1 MKGSRTVGVLVASV
15 LLAAV
20 LAAAT
25 LPLSRPAA
33 GQGPGRIYLVP
44 LGPGVP
50 VPLKELA
57 GHFRQDYKLNTTVLA
72 ELPLSDPRV
81 RDTARFQVIAEE
93 LLGYMVRKHPKL
105 SWEPGA
111 VVIGVTAQDMYVRAF
126 AGNYA
131 FEFRE
136 GDRFAVLSTA
146 RMDPT
151 WLAEP
156 ANPDLLR
163 KRLRKAATR
172 MVGFLYYGYRES
184 TDRRSVMF
192 GPVLSID
199 DLDRLREDY

>member
-1 MKGSRTVGVLVASV
+1 MRRSRIVGVRGAPALLASVLVA
-15 LLAAV
+15 AN
-20 LAAAT
+20 
-25 LPLSRPAA
+25 LPSPRPAA
-33 GQGPGRIYLVP
+33 GQGPGRIYFVP

-57 GHFRQDYKLNTTVLA
+57 DHFRQNYRLNTTVLP

-81 RDTARFQVIAEE
+81 QDTARFQLIAEE
-93 LLGYMVRKHPKL
+93 LLGYMIRKHPKL

-111 VVIGVTAQDMYVRAF
+111 VVIGVTAQDIYVSAF
-126 AGNYA
+126 TWNFA
-131 FEFRE
+131 FGYRE

-151 WLAEP
+151 WLPDP
-156 ANPDLLR
+156 ANPELLR

-172 MVGFLYYGYRES
+172 MVRLLYYGYRE
-184 TDRRSVMF
+184 TADRRSVMF
-192 GPVLSID
+192 GPVLGID

>member
-1 MKGSRTVGVLVASV
+1 MKRSWTVGVLTACV
-15 LLAAV
+15 LLAGV
-20 LAAAT
+20 LAAAI
-25 LPLSRPAA
+25 LPSPRTAA
-33 GQGPGRIYLVP
+33 GQGPGRIYFVP

-57 GHFRQDYKLNTTVLA
+57 DHFRQNYRLNTTVLP

-81 RDTARFQVIAEE
+81 QDTARFQLIAEA

-111 VVIGVTAQDMYVRAF
+111 VVIGVTAQDMYISAF
-126 AGNYA
+126 TWNFA
-131 FEFRE
+131 FGYRE

-146 RMDPT
+146 RMDPA
-151 WLAEP
+151 WFADP

-163 KRLRKAATR
+163 KRLRKAAAR
-172 MVGFLYYGYRES
+172 MVGFLHYGYRET

-192 GPVLSID
+192 GPVLGID

>member
-1 MKGSRTVGVLVASV
+1 MKRSWTVGVLTACV
-15 LLAAV
+15 LLAGV
-20 LAAAT
+20 LAAAI
-25 LPLSRPAA
+25 LPSPRTAA
-33 GQGPGRIYLVP
+33 GQGPGRIYFVP

-57 GHFRQDYKLNTTVLA
+57 DHFRQNYRLNTTVLP

-81 RDTARFQVIAEE
+81 QDTARFQLIAEE
-93 LLGYMVRKHPKL
+93 LLGHMVRKHPKL

-111 VVIGVTAQDMYVRAF
+111 VVIGVTAKDMYIRGFTWNFAF
-126 AGNYA
+126 GY
-131 FEFRE
+131 RE

-146 RMDPT
+146 RMDPA
-151 WLAEP
+151 WFADP

-172 MVGFLYYGYRES
+172 MVGFLHYGYRE
-184 TDRRSVMF
+184 TADRRSVMF
-192 GPVLSID
+192 GPVVGID